1 MRRIIKEGVKT
12 RVLMLSATP
21 VNNRLA
27 DLRNQIAFVTEGD
40 DAALVDHGISS
51 IDNTTRLA
59 QKQFNR
65 WLDLQDNDRTPARLV
80 EMLGFDYFSLLDL
93 LTIARSRKHV
103 EKYYGTAETGR
114 FPARLKPINIKADV
128 DLAGQFQ
135 SIRNINFEIRRLN
148 LAAYAPL
155 RYVLGHKQA
164 AYDAKYSTEIR
175 GGEGFFRQADRE
187 ESLIHLLRVNVLKR
201 MESAVSSFSLTVER
215 QAEVPA
221 VEASVYCE
229 VFGRGRDG
237 QLRQINIGDP
247 DSPDIS
253 IDQWNGHVVVL
264 TEGHLIDT
272 TLYRVR
278 HRFHRVGPMITVPLI
293 MYPLN
298 NADGRQII
306 ARQIHKDVLIQWTLY
321 ADNPDWPGI
330 RDGTSGDEIFKAVT
344 ALFAAAEAK
353 PSRQDFRR
361 EWHPTLARVH
371 SPADPSHAP

>member
-1 MRRIIKEGVKT
+1 VRFHEMTVFGACTPELTKLMRFVGYNFHRIVNRVHT
-12 RVLMLSATP
+12 RP
-21 VNNRLA
+21 DYA
-27 DLRNQIAFVTEGD
+27 D
-40 DAALVDHGISS
+40 
-51 IDNTTRLA
+51 
-59 QKQFNR
+59 
-65 WLDLQDNDRTPARLV
+65 
-80 EMLGFDYFSLLDL
+80 
-93 LTIARSRKHV
+93 SRM
-103 EKYYGTAETGR
+103 TCGR
-114 FPARLKPINIKADV
+114 A
-128 DLAGQFQ
+128 
-135 SIRNINFEIRRLN
+135 
-148 LAAYAPL
+148 
-155 RYVLGHKQA
+155 
-164 AYDAKYSTEIR
+164 
-175 GGEGFFRQADRE
+175 
-187 ESLIHLLRVNVLKR
+187 SLILRDFL
-201 MESAVSSFSLTVER
+201 R